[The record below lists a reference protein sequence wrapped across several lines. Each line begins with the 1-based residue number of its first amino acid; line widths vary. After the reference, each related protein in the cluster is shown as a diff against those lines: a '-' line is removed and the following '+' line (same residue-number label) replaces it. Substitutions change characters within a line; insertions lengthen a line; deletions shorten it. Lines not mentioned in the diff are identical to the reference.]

1 MVRKSE
7 TNAFAT
13 NLCPFSFFKST
24 LFKIKFTILSI
35 STFMVANDSAD
46 VLQPDL
52 VILGY
57 RESGGKLSGKTEI
70 SAQR

>member
-1 MVRKSE
+1 
-7 TNAFAT
+7 
-13 NLCPFSFFKST
+13 
-24 LFKIKFTILSI
+24 
-35 STFMVANDSAD
+35 MVANDSAD

-70 SAQR
+70 SAQRG